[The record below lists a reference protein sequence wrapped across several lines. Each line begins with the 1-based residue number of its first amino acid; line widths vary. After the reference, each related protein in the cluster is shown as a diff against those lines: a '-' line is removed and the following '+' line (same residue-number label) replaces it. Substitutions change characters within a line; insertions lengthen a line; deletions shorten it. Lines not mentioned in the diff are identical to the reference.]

1 MSEHEVKVPVRLL
14 KDDGT
19 LTEEGFA
26 RKMVFRYERDR
37 IKASKLRIKEWD
49 YYMILNPEKGY
60 AICLTFSDLGFA
72 GLFALAVADY
82 RTGKAVQSDAI
93 KLLTLHRTGLGPS
106 PDDEYRLAFSEKGKF
121 SFTFEKKGEERHIT
135 ISAPTFTLP
144 DGTVGLDADVT
155 FTERNDS
162 DRIAIATS
170 WKENRKAFY
179 LNQKSIAMT
188 AASGW
193 VKRGSLTD
201 DIKADRATLILDW
214 GRGRWTRENTWYWS
228 AASGYDEKGCPIG
241 FNLGYGFSDRTP
253 ASENAFFEGGVMHK
267 LGKLTFTFS
276 DYMQNW
282 HIADEE
288 GRLDLT
294 MRPVV
299 PRISK
304 TDLKL
309 IVSDQKQIFGL
320 FSGHVI
326 TDDGRRVEIKDLMGF
341 AEEVYN
347 KW

>member
-1 MSEHEVKVPVRLL
+1 MSEHEITSRVRLL

-26 RKMVFRYERDR
+26 RRNLFVYERDR

-49 YYMILNPEKGY
+49 YYMILNPDKEY
-60 AICLTFSDLGFA
+60 CLCLTFSDLGYA
-72 GLFALAVADY
+72 GLFAVAVADY
-82 RTGKAVQSDAI
+82 KAGKATQSDTL
-93 KLLTLHRTGLGPS
+93 KFLTLHRTGLGPS
-106 PDDEYRLAFSEKGKF
+106 PDDDYTVSFSQKDRF
-121 SFTFEKKGEERHIT
+121 SFTFEKNGEKRHIML
-135 ISAPTFTLP
+135 SAPSFALP
-144 DGTVGLDADVT
+144 DGSTGLEADVT
-155 FTERNDS
+155 FTEPAKS

-179 LNQKSIAMT
+179 LNQKSIAME
-188 AASGW
+188 ADHGS
-193 VKRGSLTD
+193 VKRGNTAD

-228 AASGYDEKGCPIG
+228 AASGYAEDGLPIG

-267 LGKLTFTFS
+267 LERVTFEYS
-276 DYMQNW
+276 DIMKDW
-282 HIADEE
+282 HIKDEA
-288 GRLDLT
+288 GRLDLVMT
-294 MRPVV
+294 PVV

-304 TDLKL
+304 TDAKI
-309 IVSDQKQIFGL
+309 IVSDQKQIFGI
-320 FSGHVI
+320 FNGFVI
-326 TDDGRRVEIKDLMGF
+326 RDDGRRREIRNLMGF